1 MKSHLLVLTISTV
14 ILVCVSLHSKH
25 SLLSPV
31 YSAQEY
37 FNSMNST
44 QQNFENKLV
53 LLNNQIAE
61 IDTIIKDK
69 NKTTSLKITS
79 MSEKIAD

>member
-1 MKSHLLVLTISTV
+1 MKSNLFILAISSI
-14 ILVCVSLHSKH
+14 ILVCVTLNSKH
-25 SLLSPV
+25 TVLSPV

-44 QQNFENKLV
+44 QQNFENKLSA
-53 LLNNQIAE
+53 LNSQIAE

-79 MSEKIAD
+79 MS